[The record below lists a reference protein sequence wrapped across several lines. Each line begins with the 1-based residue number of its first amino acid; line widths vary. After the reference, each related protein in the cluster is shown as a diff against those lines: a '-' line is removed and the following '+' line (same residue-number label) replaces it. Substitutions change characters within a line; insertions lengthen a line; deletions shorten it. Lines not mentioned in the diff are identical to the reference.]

1 MSSDPDVT
9 NLIVE
14 LARNAGNHGACLDL
28 LADYRDDHG
37 LAEALLVFEL
47 ALAQTFGAHM
57 SRTDTAGTPVPVT
70 IPTRKKD

>member
-1 MSSDPDVT
+1 MSTDPDAHALV
-9 NLIVE
+9 VE
-14 LARNAGNHGACLDL
+14 LAQHAGDHGACLDL

-47 ALAQTFGAHM
+47 ALAQTFGSHM
-57 SRTDTAGTPVPVT
+57 SRTTNPGAPVPVT

>member
-1 MSSDPDVT
+1 MSSDPDATELV
-9 NLIVE
+9 ID

-47 ALAQTFGAHM
+47 ALAQTFGTHM
-57 SRTDTAGTPVPVT
+57 SRTDTTGTPVPVA
-70 IPTRKKD
+70 IPRKKD